1 MPPWH
6 FPAAS
11 VESAPMLAGPVDM
24 PGLRVEKIVFF
35 KKTFLGFA
43 EKIVYFSSRES
54 LPILLVTCFGDR

>member
-1 MPPWH
+1 
-6 FPAAS
+6 
-11 VESAPMLAGPVDM
+11 MLAGPVDM